1 MSETPIF
8 TVPEYQG
15 RLTDREIENRVT
27 EAESRGDFDL
37 WEDEITPPIWDG
49 PDFTRH
55 EDVQP
60 LNPQQ
65 VEAQPSIV
73 EQHNRMTDAQ
83 NVAYIGAI
91 TPYVA
96 AHRDATIRQN
106 LPVYRSDYALGA

>member
-37 WEDEITPPIWDG
+37 WEDEIAPPIWDG
-49 PDFTRH
+49 PEFTH
-55 EDVQP
+55 ETVQAP
-60 LNPQQ
+60 TARQ

-91 TPYVA
+91 TPHVSQARRLALRA
-96 AHRDATIRQN
+96 A
-106 LPVYRSDYALGA
+106 